1 MIIKEKVYIS
11 VSNHY
16 KERGGGDNQLNFPQE
31 LDGRGLCKMIKESVS
46 SMCLAQKKLE
56 NKICLEQKPL
66 ECHPKNLKNA
76 TLKT

>member
-1 MIIKEKVYIS
+1 
-11 VSNHY
+11 
-16 KERGGGDNQLNFPQE
+16 
-31 LDGRGLCKMIKESVS
+31 MIKESVS